1 MAKTLSQM
9 CPGEKGTVL
18 AVNGKGQIYRRI
30 IDMGVVPGVTVE
42 VKKYAPLGEPK
53 EVNQK
58 GFHLLLRKNEA
69 DMVKLDLL

>member
-42 VKKYAPLGEPK
+42 VKKYAPLGDPM
-53 EVNQK
+53 EVKLK